1 MGGQSRHRR
10 RRGASHGGNGGR
22 RCRRDPDLQTLETGR
37 PEVCGPRAGKRPATA
52 TGTSMAPRGSDAHQA
67 DQRVSGR
74 DQAALR
80 ECAKLDRERP
90 DARAAAAKQGMGR
103 RGRSLA
109 LAHVSAR
116 RPCARPPKC
125 RTSRRRRWRTATRH
139 HRVALALE
147 PRGGGRGSATSR
159 MRGGGHSVL
168 SRRASR
174 CGTRAAVHRIA
185 IAPGWQG
192 ASVGFRR
199 VIAVGN
205 GCSAARDPRRW
216 GR

>member
-10 RRGASHGGNGGR
+10 RRGTSHEGNGGR

-37 PEVCGPRAGKRPATA
+37 PEVCGPRAGKRPAT
-52 TGTSMAPRGSDAHQA
+52 GTQLAPRGSDAHQA

-109 LAHVSAR
+109 RAHLSAR
-116 RPCARPPKC
+116 RPCARPPKS
-125 RTSRRRRWRTATRH
+125 RTSRRRRWRTAARH

-147 PRGGGRGSATSR
+147 RRGGARGSATSR
-159 MRGGGHSVL
+159 MRGDGRCVL

-174 CGTRAAVHRIA
+174 RGTRAAVHRMR
-185 IAPGWQG
+185 
-192 ASVGFRR
+192 SL
-199 VIAVGN
+199 
-205 GCSAARDPRRW
+205 RD
-216 GR
+216 GRAHR